1 LLLLWRLLRKLLLL
15 LWGLLCEL
23 LRSLLDK
30 LLRLTKLLRLAKLL
44 LGLDKLLLG
53 LAKLLLGLAKLLLG
67 LAKLLLGLAG
77 GELRLRLAVVLLPS
91 QRLDVHALTGSR
103 LKLCSRKAS
112 MIWYWLLKNKI
123 SFLGPISKT
132 PFVKFYPYS
141 TCI

>member
-1 LLLLWRLLRKLLLL
+1 LLLWRLLRKLLLL

-44 LGLDKLLLG
+44 LGLD
-53 LAKLLLGLAKLLLG
+53 KLLLG